1 MRGKVKN
8 EQKIKGFERHCNGAL
23 RATFI
28 LQAEKNLKLA
38 LITRKNLNMI
48 KLYPLVL
55 ITH

>member
-8 EQKIKGFERHCNGAL
+8 EQKIKGFERHCNVAL

-38 LITRKNLNMI
+38 LITRKKLNMI
-48 KLYPLVL
+48 KLYSPVL